1 MRRPLKLQPT
11 PVLALLPVPK
21 ITNFQLVVLLYNFLF
36 SELFLN
42 LNNYQGYIF
51 AVDRPYTGNIFHT
64 KLERY
69 FVFLMMKKIRPV
81 FRFLI
86 FLLLSLIIFSFCR
99 YIVQLFTDNNFF
111 LILIPVTALTF
122 FALAKEYVYSL
133 VDMMMSW
140 TTDHPE

>member
-1 MRRPLKLQPT
+1 MPDDFFCSEC
-11 PVLALLPVPK
+11 
-21 ITNFQLVVLLYNFLF
+21 TN
-36 SELFLN
+36 
-42 LNNYQGYIF
+42 
-51 AVDRPYTGNIFHT
+51 T
-64 KLERY
+64 
-69 FVFLMMKKIRPV
+69 FVFLTMQKAREV

-99 YIVQLFTDNNFF
+99 YIVQLFTNNNFL
-111 LILIPVTALTF
+111 LILIPVTALTL